1 MTKTMKAVRLH
12 DYGAVENLIY
22 EDAPIPQPQPG
33 EVLIKVHAVG
43 INPIDCKIRAGKLKH
58 LLNYQFPVILG
69 MDVSGIV
76 AELGEGVTDLQ
87 IGEEIYG
94 VVEPSRS
101 GAYAE
106 YAIARYDRIAPKPK
120 TLDFIAS
127 ASLPVAALTAW
138 QSMFD
143 VAQLS
148 SQQSILIHAASG
160 AVGIAAVQLA
170 KWKGAK
176 VIGTAST
183 RNIQFV
189 SNLGADQVI
198 DYTQSKF
205 EDMLS
210 DIDVVLDSLGGEIRS
225 RSWKVLKKGGFLV
238 SLILSPPPESEIAD
252 QFGVKT
258 HGLHMRPQSIQL
270 KEIAELVD
278 DGILKT
284 AIAEVLPL
292 SEILSAH
299 QLSESSKIRGK
310 IMLQIV

>member
-1 MTKTMKAVRLH
+1 MTTTMKAVRLH
-12 DYGAVENLIY
+12 DYGAIENLIY
-22 EDAPIPQPQPG
+22 EDAPIPQPQSG

-69 MDVSGIV
+69 LDVSGVV

-87 IGEEIYG
+87 IGDAIYG
-94 VVEPSRS
+94 IVEPSRA
-101 GAYAE
+101 GGYAE
-106 YAIARYDRIAPKPK
+106 YAIAKADKIAPKPK
-120 TLDFIAS
+120 TLDFLQS
-127 ASLPVAALTAW
+127 ASIPVAALTAW
-138 QSMFD
+138 QAMFD

-148 SQQSILIHAASG
+148 SQQSILIHAAAGS
-160 AVGIAAVQLA
+160 VGISAVQLA

-176 VIGTAST
+176 VIGTASP

-189 SNLGADQVI
+189 SDLGADQVI

-205 EDMLS
+205 EDILS
-210 DIDVVLDSLGGEIRS
+210 YIDVVLDSLGGETRS

-238 SLILSPPPESEIAD
+238 SLILSPPPSEEIAN

-258 HGLHMRPQSIQL
+258 HGLHMNPNSTHLREIATLIDNGQL
-270 KEIAELVD
+270 KTVI
-278 DGILKT
+278 G
-284 AIAEVLPL
+284 EVLPL
-292 SEILSAH
+292 SEIHKAH
-299 QLSESSKIRGK
+299 KLSESGKIRGK